1 LKNITNQK
9 TLEKCHFFFRRN
21 TLFPLGIFSFALLL
35 RAIPEFLSG
44 IYPVGFDVLQ
54 GYIPAVM
61 ALPDNSPMKLFG
73 WAYSPLAIYLLW
85 FVRALTGVDPN
96 LLLKIAGPIFYGL
109 LCVCFYFLMSRGLK
123 WRTQKSF
130 FVALIFLLQPAI
142 MRMGWDQLR
151 EELGLSL
158 LFILLAVTD
167 CDVISAAKSRFNLFC
182 IIILSILIIFS
193 HQLAAVLLFAVVFWQ
208 LFSYKPKREASF
220 RTTMLAILPA
230 LSIFVWQLSE
240 QFLTPEYNNHFAPIQ
255 LQIGTGNF
263 IFTNYF
269 LTDPHFLGGNYITIL
284 TYAGSLL
291 LYTAALLVP
300 FAAKGFFKDKVFLP
314 MLIWLSLASMSIL
327 VFPWYAFSQY
337 WWWTL
342 LLPIPLTIYLGE
354 YLDKKH
360 LFEKGRI
367 TKRKLIFGSALLL
380 LGILAVGYASA
391 TIKVAYPYAT
401 TYIPNS
407 MVEASIPFEDIP
419 QVQRAIEWINVDAQL
434 NSTVLVEERIQGV
447 AYNHL
452 RSDLQIRVCPSL
464 LTLNSAVG
472 LTPDLSN
479 PSYAV
484 WYETNVNYGT
494 LSGLEVAGFGRI
506 GVFSIQ

>member
-1 LKNITNQK
+1 
-9 TLEKCHFFFRRN
+9 LEICHFFFRRN
-21 TLFPLGIFSFALLL
+21 ALFPIGIFSFALLL

-44 IYPVGFDVLQ
+44 VYPVGFDVLQ

-61 ALPDNSPMKLFG
+61 AFPDNSPMKLFG
-73 WAYSPLAIYLLW
+73 WAYSPLAIYILW
-85 FVRALTGVDPN
+85 FVRTLTGIDPN

-109 LCVCFYFLMSRGLK
+109 LGVCFYFLLSRGLK

-167 CDVISAAKSRFNLFC
+167 CDVISAAKSRFKLFS
-182 IIILSILIIFS
+182 IITLSVLIVFS

-208 LFSYKPKREASF
+208 LLTYKLKREAAF
-220 RTTMLAILPA
+220 RTTIFAIIPTL
-230 LSIFVWQLSE
+230 LIFVWQLSK

-255 LQIGTGNF
+255 LQSGTGNF

-269 LTDPHFLGGNYITIL
+269 LSDPHFFEGNYVTIL

-291 LYTAALLVP
+291 LYTAALLFP
-300 FAAKGFFKDKVFLP
+300 FAVKGFFKDKVFLP
-314 MLIWLSLASMSIL
+314 MLIWLSLASTSIL
-327 VFPWYAFSQY
+327 FFPWYAFSQY

-354 YLDKKH
+354 YLDQKH
-360 LFEKGRI
+360 IFEKGRI
-367 TKRKLIFGSALLL
+367 NKSKVMFGAALLL
-380 LGILAVGYASA
+380 LGILAIGYGSA
-391 TIKVAYPYAT
+391 TIKVAYPTVT

-407 MVEASIPFEDIP
+407 MVEVSIPFEDIP
-419 QVQRAIEWINVDAQL
+419 QVQRAMEWINNDAQL
-434 NSTVLVEERIQGV
+434 NSTVLVEERIQGF
-447 AYNHL
+447 AYNQL

-464 LTLNSAVG
+464 LNLNDAFG
-472 LTPDLSN
+472 LTPDSSK
-479 PSYAV
+479 PSYAI
-484 WYETNVNYGT
+484 WYKENVNFGT
-494 LSGLEVAGFGRI
+494 LGGLQVAEFGSIGIFRI
-506 GVFSIQ
+506 R